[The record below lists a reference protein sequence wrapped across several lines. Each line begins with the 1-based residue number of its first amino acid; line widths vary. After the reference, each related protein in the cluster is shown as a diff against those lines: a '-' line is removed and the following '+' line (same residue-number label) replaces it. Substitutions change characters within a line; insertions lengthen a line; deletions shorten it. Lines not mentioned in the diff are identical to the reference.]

1 MEETVIDGRVVNEIG
16 AVLPNLAVGDATL
29 EQLQA
34 RLQSTFRVESQAAAV
49 RAQTLAELIRRE
61 GVHIT
66 ENNLREK
73 GVATPPQSPLRSG
86 NRSRVGRTAQD
97 IGGFAGW

>member
-1 MEETVIDGRVVNEIG
+1 MEKTVDGRRVADEVRV
-16 AVLPNLAVGDATL
+16 VLPTRPVGEATL
-29 EQLQA
+29 EQLQGW
-34 RLQSTFRVESQAAAV
+34 LVSTFRVECQAAAV
-49 RAQTLAELIRRE
+49 RVQTLAELIRRE